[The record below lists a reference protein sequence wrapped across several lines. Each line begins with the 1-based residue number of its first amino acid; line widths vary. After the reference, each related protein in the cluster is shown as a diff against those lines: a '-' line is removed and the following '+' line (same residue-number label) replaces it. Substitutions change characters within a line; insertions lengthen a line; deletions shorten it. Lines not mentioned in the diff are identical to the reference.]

1 MSVFLLEFISF
12 YLVSDFMFSVSQL
25 CFCKR
30 QLQKKKKKPSKQ
42 KQHPFLT
49 HVGCWLTQLQ
59 EAPLSGEALLHMS
72 SHTGTQTDGATN
84 ALWNLPLSWQ
94 RAEVQWKTFAISFK
108 TLDIIYSHILL
119 AKFKVNEVRVT
130 QLPQGVEASYMAM
143 SGDVGGNL

>member
-1 MSVFLLEFISF
+1 M
-12 YLVSDFMFSVSQL
+12 
-25 CFCKR
+25 
-30 QLQKKKKKPSKQ
+30 
-42 KQHPFLT
+42 
-49 HVGCWLTQLQ
+49 TQLQ

-143 SGDVGGNL
+143 SRDVGGNL